1 MMQKNEMIYTPQKRI
16 PIGKVIEI
24 DGQFFL
30 EFKNSKFN
38 TVETISISELMRLIT
53 KKNDIYLNK
62 AEISQ
67 NFWR

>member
-1 MMQKNEMIYTPQKRI
+1 MQKNEMIYTPQKRI